1 MYRPVL
7 VNWLLPELNLELYK
21 RMGERGQ
28 AQAGA
33 EKLRTPW
40 YLSHDVMEP

>member
-21 RMGERGQ
+21 RMEEKGQ

-33 EKLRTPW
+33 EKLRTP
-40 YLSHDVMEP
+40 

>member
-7 VNWLLPELNLELYK
+7 VNQLLPELNLELYK
-21 RMGERGQ
+21 HMGERGQ

-33 EKLRTPW
+33 ERLRTP
-40 YLSHDVMEP
+40 